1 MHSSPLPT
9 AGILLFLYTYYL
21 RTDTEMKGEF
31 PNGFKKYSKH
41 YYLRI
46 LEAMQP
52 STIKAT
58 C

>member
-1 MHSSPLPT
+1 
-9 AGILLFLYTYYL
+9 
-21 RTDTEMKGEF
+21 MKGEF